1 MTVNKRTK
9 ASRYRASKTHGGG
22 AMKKRRGA
30 GNRGGRGN
38 ASTGKRSDARRP
50 SIWKDKKYF
59 GRYGF
64 KNPNVNKQEDNVIN
78 LSTLQDKLS
87 TWQAQKMSGGKS
99 VNLTKLG
106 FQKLLAQG
114 KLSQPIEITVEMA
127 SKKAIEK
134 VQAAGGRVITVK

>member
-9 ASRYRASKTHGGG
+9 ASRYRASKTHGCG

-38 ASTGKRSDARRP
+38 SSTGKRSDAKRP
-50 SIWKDKKYF
+50 SIWKIKKYF

-64 KNPNVNKQEDNVIN
+64 KNPNVNKKSDKVIN
-78 LSTLQDKLS
+78 LSTLQDKLN
-87 TWQAQKMSGGKS
+87 TWQAQKKSEGKS

-114 KLSQPIEITVEMA
+114 KLNQPIEITVEMA

-134 VQAAGGRVITVK
+134 VQAAGGSVITAK